1 MPTTLDFTIPHVLRS
16 TDEYDAAVAEIDAL
30 LDEGA
35 EAGTPAWERLR
46 FLAVLVEAYEDEAF
60 PLEERLV
67 GCTPQSAVEFMLTQR
82 GMSRMDLES
91 VFGSKSRVSEFFSG
105 RRPLSKSQ
113 VLGLRARL
121 GISADLLL
129 ST

>member
-1 MPTTLDFTIPHVLRS
+1 MNDLLKLAMVGLLTVMGG
-16 TDEYDAAVAEIDAL
+16 ACVAQ
-30 LDEGA
+30 EGD
-35 EAGTPAWERLR
+35 
-46 FLAVLVEAYEDEAF
+46 EAYEDEAF
-60 PLEERLV
+60 PIEERLV